1 MAGTTC
7 KTDFMISVVIPTLNS
22 ERTLPETLSALI
34 PAAVDGLVREVII
47 ADGGSTDGTRKIAE
61 GCGAE
66 FLIGTAGRGTQ
77 LAIGAARARGPWLL
91 FLHSDTVPQGD
102 WMREISDFV
111 HAVDQ
116 ERRPLAAAA
125 FRFKLDD
132 RGVKP
137 RLLEGLVALRCRV
150 LGLPYG
156 DQGLL
161 ISKRLYLEVGG
172 YKDMPVM
179 EDLDLVRRLGRRRIV
194 LMESAAVTSPERY
207 KRDGYARRMVRNL
220 TCLACYFGGVP
231 AERIAAIYNRGTGS

>member
-1 MAGTTC
+1 
-7 KTDFMISVVIPTLNS
+7 MISVVIPTLNS

-47 ADGGSTDGTRKIAE
+47 SDGGSTDGTRKIAE

-66 FLIGTAGRGTQ
+66 FLVGSAGRGAQ
-77 LAIGAARARGPWLL
+77 LAKGAARARGPWLL
-91 FLHSDTVPQGD
+91 FLHSDTVPQGE
-102 WMREISDFV
+102 WMREVAEFAR
-111 HAVDQ
+111 AVDQ
-116 ERRPLAAAA
+116 EKRGHAAAA

-132 RGVKP
+132 LGLKP
-137 RLLEGLVALRCRV
+137 RILEGLVGLRCRA

-179 EDLDLVRRLGRRRIV
+179 EDLDLVRRLGRRRIA
-194 LMESAAVTSPERY
+194 LLRSAAMTSPERY
-207 KRDGYARRMVRNL
+207 QRDGYARRTLRNL
-220 TCLACYFGGVP
+220 TCLACYFGGVST
-231 AERIAAIYNRGTGS
+231 ERIAVFYNRGPAS

>member
-1 MAGTTC
+1 
-7 KTDFMISVVIPTLNS
+7 MISVVIPTLNS

-47 ADGGSTDGTRKIAE
+47 SDGGSTDGTRKIAE

-66 FLIGTAGRGTQ
+66 FLVGSAGRGVQ
-77 LAIGAARARGPWLL
+77 LAKGAARARGPWLL
-91 FLHSDTVPQGD
+91 FLHSDTVPQGE
-102 WMREISDFV
+102 WMREAADFAR
-111 HAVDQ
+111 AVEQDK
-116 ERRPLAAAA
+116 RTSAAAA

-132 RGVKP
+132 RGLKP
-137 RLLEGLVALRCRV
+137 RVLEGLVALRCRA

-194 LMESAAVTSPERY
+194 MLESPAITSPERY
-207 KRDGYARRMVRNL
+207 KRDGYARRTLRNL
-220 TCLACYFGGVP
+220 MCLGCYFGGVP
-231 AERIAAIYNRGTGS
+231 AERIAAIYNRGPVS

>member
-1 MAGTTC
+1 
-7 KTDFMISVVIPTLNS
+7 MISVVIPTLNS

-66 FLIGTAGRGTQ
+66 FLAGTAGRGIQ
-77 LAIGAARARGPWLL
+77 LAKGAARARGPWLL

-102 WMREISDFV
+102 WMREISEFV
-111 HAVDQ
+111 RAVDQ
-116 ERRPLAAAA
+116 QRRPPAAAA

-137 RLLEGLVALRCRV
+137 RVLEGFVALRCRA

-161 ISKRLYLEVGG
+161 ISKRLYAEAGG
-172 YKDMPVM
+172 YKDMPIM

-194 LMESAAVTSPERY
+194 LLESSALTSPERY
-207 KRDGYARRMVRNL
+207 KRAGYTRRSARNL
-220 TCLACYFGGVP
+220 TCLACYFAGVP
-231 AERIAAIYNRGTGS
+231 AERIAAIYNRGPSS

>member
-1 MAGTTC
+1 
-7 KTDFMISVVIPTLNS
+7 MISVIIPTLNS

-47 ADGGSTDGTRKIAE
+47 SDGGSTDDTRKIAE

-66 FLIGTAGRGTQ
+66 FLVSAAGRGAQ
-77 LAIGAARARGPWLL
+77 LAKGAVRARGPWLL
-91 FLHSDTVPQGD
+91 FLHSDTVPQGE
-102 WMREISDFV
+102 WMREVSDFV
-111 HAVDQ
+111 RAVDQ

-137 RLLEGLVALRCRV
+137 RVLEAFVALRCRT

-161 ISKRLYLEVGG
+161 ISKRLYGEAGG
-172 YKDMPVM
+172 YKDLPIM
-179 EDLDLVRRLGRRRIV
+179 EDLDLVRRLGRRRV
-194 LMESAAVTSPERY
+194 VMLESAALTSPERY
-207 KRDGYARRMVRNL
+207 QRDGYTRRMVRNL

-231 AERIAAIYNRGTGS
+231 VERIAAIYNRGSGS

>member
-1 MAGTTC
+1 
-7 KTDFMISVVIPTLNS
+7 MISVVIPTLNS

-47 ADGGSTDGTRKIAE
+47 SDGGSTDETRKIAE

-66 FLIGTAGRGTQ
+66 FLIGASGRGGQ
-77 LAIGAARARGPWLL
+77 LARGADRTKGSWLL
-91 FLHSDTVPQGD
+91 FLHADTVPQGE
-102 WMREISDFV
+102 WMREVADFAC
-111 HAVDQ
+111 AVDQ
-116 ERRPLAAAA
+116 GKRPPAAAA

-132 RGVKP
+132 RGLKP
-137 RLLEGLVALRCRV
+137 RVLESLVSLRCRM

-194 LMESAAVTSPERY
+194 MLQSPAITSPERY
-207 KRDGYARRMVRNL
+207 KRDGYARRTLRNL
-220 TCLACYFGGVP
+220 MCLGCYFGGVP
-231 AERIAAIYNRGTGS
+231 AERIAAIYNRGPVS

>member
-1 MAGTTC
+1 
-7 KTDFMISVVIPTLNS
+7 MISVVIPTLNS

-47 ADGGSTDGTRKIAE
+47 SDGGSADGTRKIAE

-66 FLIGTAGRGTQ
+66 FLAGAAGRGVQ
-77 LAIGAARARGPWLL
+77 LAKGAARARGPWLL

-102 WMREISDFV
+102 WMREVSDFV
-111 HAVDQ
+111 RAVDQ
-116 ERRPLAAAA
+116 ERRPNAAAA

-137 RLLEGLVALRCRV
+137 RVLEAIVSVRCRA

-161 ISKRLYLEVGG
+161 ISKALYLEAGG
-172 YKDMPVM
+172 YKGMPVM

-194 LMESAAVTSPERY
+194 LLESAALTSPERY
-207 KRDGYARRMVRNL
+207 QRDGYVRRSLRNMM
-220 TCLACYFGGVP
+220 CLGYYYGGVAP
-231 AERIAAIYNRGTGS
+231 ERIAAIYNRGTAS